1 MCSVTSHISMG
12 LPLTLHNRYD
22 VQQVSLNNDSR
33 FFLFGIRLVKLVEL
47 GEYNKNQSSMT
58 EGNFSVPPPYTWH
71 CGTLITTPDWES
83 VGCEF
88 KSSNCFCL
96 V

>member
-1 MCSVTSHISMG
+1 MCCVTSRFGMG

-22 VQQVSLNNDSR
+22 VQQVSVNNDSC

-58 EGNFSVPPPYTWH
+58 EGNFSVPPSH
-71 CGTLITTPDWES
+71 NGS
-83 VGCEF
+83 V
-88 KSSNCFCL
+88 